1 MGIKRPKMILFDY
14 GGTML
19 CEPDLDHLRGERAVF
34 AHVVRNPRGCT
45 PEELAAWEHAHFLSR
60 VPVRELGGELT
71 ELQLLRLKY
80 ELHGIT
86 LDIPYEEAE
95 DILWSHAS
103 PMTERCVYPH
113 IREVLRAVS
122 ERGIRT
128 GVISN
133 LVWSGR
139 ALKKRI
145 DTLLPDNRFEFI
157 ITSSDYGIR
166 KPDVQLFRLALA
178 KAGLSPEDAWYCGN
192 DHRKDIAA
200 SRAAG
205 LFPVWYL
212 GHVEGDRKD
221 GAPEPADTADV
232 AAITD
237 WNELPGLID
246 QESP

>member
-34 AHVVRNPRGCT
+34 AHVVQNPRGCT
-45 PEELAAWEHAHFLSR
+45 PEELAAWEQNHFLSR
-60 VPVRELGGELT
+60 VPIRDLGGELT
-71 ELQLLRLKY
+71 EIQLLRLKY

-95 DILWSHAS
+95 DVLWSHAS

-178 KAGLSPEDAWYCGN
+178 KAGLSPEDVWYCGN
-192 DHRKDIAA
+192 DHRKDVAA

-221 GAPEPADTADV
+221 SPEARARDADA

-237 WNELPGLID
+237 WLELLELID
-246 QESP
+246 HGSQ